1 MCSGIGAPEQAAP
14 EVEWVWHAEIEP
26 FPCAVMA
33 ERHPQSV
40 NLGDITAPDFI
51 ERAQAYGPLDVLVA
65 GTPCQAFSVAGL
77 RQSLA
82 DARGNLTLRF
92 VDAVHAI
99 RPRYAVWE
107 NVPGVLSTH
116 DNAFGCLLAGLV
128 GANEAIEIDD
138 PRRRRTGK
146 DGGYF
151 AWPSVGVADG
161 PFGAVAWRVLDA
173 QYFSLA
179 QRRERVFLVFRLGGA
194 GTHPA
199 QVLFEFDRM
208 RRDSPPRREAR
219 QGVTGSIAARTRG
232 GGRLGTDFDCDGGLV
247 PSVSMCLN
255 GGAMNR
261 IDAESET
268 LIALPVLE
276 VGARTGASTTDPRAG
291 SGIGENGDPMF
302 TLQAGKQ
309 HGVLSFHG
317 SQDPCVS
324 EHVTHPVGRNQ
335 GQETCIAYNLRGREG
350 GAMPEPTDV
359 ASLRSAS
366 GGSSRTYV
374 GVRRLMLVECERLQ
388 GMADGYTAIDY
399 NGKPAKDGPRYKA
412 IGNSMAVP
420 VLSWI
425 LRRINC
431 QQDRP

>member
-1 MCSGIGAPEQAAP
+1 
-14 EVEWVWHAEIEP
+14 
-26 FPCAVMA
+26 
-33 ERHPQSV
+33 
-40 NLGDITAPDFI
+40 
-51 ERAQAYGPLDVLVA
+51 
-65 GTPCQAFSVAGL
+65 
-77 RQSLA
+77 
-82 DARGNLTLRF
+82 
-92 VDAVHAI
+92 
-99 RPRYAVWE
+99 
-107 NVPGVLSTH
+107 
-116 DNAFGCLLAGLV
+116 
-128 GANEAIEIDD
+128 
-138 PRRRRTGK
+138 
-146 DGGYF
+146 
-151 AWPSVGVADG
+151 
-161 PFGAVAWRVLDA
+161 
-173 QYFSLA
+173 
-179 QRRERVFLVFRLGGA
+179 
-194 GTHPA
+194 
-199 QVLFEFDRM
+199 
-208 RRDSPPRREAR
+208 
-219 QGVTGSIAARTRG
+219 
-232 GGRLGTDFDCDGGLV
+232 
-247 PSVSMCLN
+247 
-255 GGAMNR
+255 MNR

-324 EHVTHPVGRNQ
+324 EHVTHP
-335 GQETCIAYNLRGREG
+335 
-350 GAMPEPTDV
+350 TDV

-374 GVRRLMLVECERLQ
+374 GVRRLMPVECERLQ